1 MSEAAALPQLQGED
15 AKPNEFFDARSS
27 DEDEDSPQVE
37 KSMGSWV
44 VVMFCG
50 CWFVLTLLALGVVT
64 ALAFGLANAASQAY
78 VPTVKALAQATG
90 SYSQTTTTQAIP
102 APNPLVYVVP

>member
-1 MSEAAALPQLQGED
+1 MRQLQGAD
-15 AKPNEFFDARSS
+15 AKPNEFFDAQSS
-27 DEDEDSPQVE
+27 DEDEEDEDSPQVE

-102 APNPLVYVVP
+102 APNPLVDVVP